1 MFPKEGKTNITT
13 HKAATPVDG
22 MVATF
27 EALVIPGQTLTSGTK
42 FATIR
47 VNDTYKD
54 FIYNLNKDI
63 TLAQGT
69 QYTFN
74 LTLTSQQTVT
84 VDEITQGNWGNGG
97 SYDLS
102 TQ

>member
-1 MFPKEGKTNITT
+1 
-13 HKAATPVDG
+13 
-22 MVATF
+22 
-27 EALVIPGQTLTSGTK
+27 
-42 FATIR
+42 